1 MTAIVTG
8 ASGGIGQAIALKLAE
23 DGFSVAICYNSNEK
37 AAIDLSE
44 KIKDLG
50 RAAKAYKVDVSKVS
64 EINEFVELAGNEL
77 GSVEVL
83 VNNAGVS
90 GQSLISDV
98 SEADYDALMDIN
110 LKGSFFMSK
119 AVLPMMIHNKSGV
132 IINISSMWG
141 QTGGSCEVA
150 YSASKAGLIGF
161 TKALAKEVGPSGIRV
176 NCVAPGVIDTAMNAM
191 HSKETMDAL
200 CEETPLMRIGTP
212 EDIAGAV
219 SFLCSKE
226 ANFITGQTL
235 AVNGGIVI

>member
-23 DGFSVAICYNSNEK
+23 DGFSIAICYNSNEK
-37 AAIDLSE
+37 AAFDLSE
-44 KIKDLG
+44 KIKGLG
-50 RAAKAYKVDVSKVS
+50 RTAKAYKVDVSKVS

-90 GQSLISDV
+90 GQSLVSDV
-98 SEADYDALMDIN
+98 TEADYDALMDIN